1 MFRFVL
7 ALFIQ
12 MIANSLLLG
21 TLMTSGLSVWRAQI
35 VTTAALTIF
44 TYIGSK
50 LWVFR

>member
-12 MIANSLLLG
+12 MVANSLLLG

-35 VTTAALTIF
+35 VTTVALTFF